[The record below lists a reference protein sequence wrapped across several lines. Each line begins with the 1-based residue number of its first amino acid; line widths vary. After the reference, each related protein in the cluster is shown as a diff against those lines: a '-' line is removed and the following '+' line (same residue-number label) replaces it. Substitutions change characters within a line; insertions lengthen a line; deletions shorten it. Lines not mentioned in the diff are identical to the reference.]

1 MIGTRAP
8 EEPYTLS
15 FESSVESASEPLESE
30 TDGEL
35 GDDRTEVVLDET
47 YFYAESGGQP
57 ADRGTIGGV
66 PVADVQHREDGVVH
80 TLAGSLD
87 ASEGDSLTGEVDPE
101 FRTYCMRA
109 HTASH
114 VLYGAGRRL
123 LDDLGY
129 GGFDIGTEKVRV
141 DFETT
146 TEIDDELLVDLER
159 LVNRAVWDSREVTWA
174 QHSRED
180 ALAREDVA
188 FNAKTEEGLG
198 DEAVRI
204 VEVEGWDLAA
214 CGGTHVRNTREIGPV
229 TVLERSNPG
238 EGLTRIEFAVG
249 PTAIGERAEERAAV
263 LRAATAANTGVR
275 DLPDAISR
283 LRTERDAA
291 IDERDALREQVVG
304 NRLADLRREAVSRD
318 GETWV
323 VGTIEGLDANE
334 LADRARSAV
343 GNETGDSSGDGD
355 GDGNGESAD
364 DTEPAVVALV
374 DSEGRYLAAASD
386 GETDASAVIESVTEA
401 FGGGGGGSPQVA
413 QGGGLDADAEAIVSS
428 LRGERG

>member
-146 TEIDDELLVDLER
+146 TEIGDDLLVGLER

-174 QHSRED
+174 QHSREE

-229 TVLERSNPG
+229 TVLERP
-238 EGLTRIEFAVG
+238 
-249 PTAIGERAEERAAV
+249 RAPR
-263 LRAATAANTGVR
+263 
-275 DLPDAISR
+275 P
-283 LRTERDAA
+283 
-291 IDERDALREQVVG
+291 ALRSPS
-304 NRLADLRREAVSRD
+304 DRRRTRFA
-318 GETWV
+318 
-323 VGTIEGLDANE
+323 
-334 LADRARSAV
+334 
-343 GNETGDSSGDGD
+343 
-355 GDGNGESAD
+355 
-364 DTEPAVVALV
+364 
-374 DSEGRYLAAASD
+374 
-386 GETDASAVIESVTEA
+386 
-401 FGGGGGGSPQVA
+401 
-413 QGGGLDADAEAIVSS
+413 
-428 LRGERG
+428 